1 MKFVAMTLSLVGAAL
16 AVACADKQATETSFN
31 GQEASAVVES
41 FVSEYYK
48 ERVGN
53 LTAFLDKYTDWPD
66 FGPADSV
73 MVASNYSI
81 RKLTHNDM
89 VAEIEVKFRVVGEE
103 SLGKLEVSEHE
114 EIQVYNVQK
123 RQNSWR
129 IVEPIHIPCVSVSAE
144 LKTLR
149 DLIEFSSVRLQKRDF
164 TPQEPE
170 EYFTKLRSDAENSL
184 SILLRYH

>member
-16 AVACADKQATETSFN
+16 AVAWADKQATETSFN

-41 FVSEYYK
+41 FVREYYK

-73 MVASNYSI
+73 LVASNYSI

-103 SLGKLEVSEHE
+103 SLGKLEVREHE

-144 LKTLR
+144 LKRLR
-149 DLIEFSSVRLQKRDF
+149 DLIEFSSVRLQKRNF

-170 EYFTKLRSDAENSL
+170 EYFTRLRSDAENSL